1 MEEKTSKLGVFKTAQ
16 IKRMAMGM
24 RPIEAKVS
32 RLTAKIDEMMAERAT
47 LNSQIAEIQNCIR
60 AYVGDED
67 QMLEAAELVAEVL
80 GTKKAESKPEEAPV
94 GTEEETPAQ
103 ISEEVKLSEPKPS
116 IIEEE
121 APGAEFE
128 PGIQEETNTWSS
140 K

>member
-24 RPIEAKVS
+24 RPIEAKII
-32 RLTAKIDEMMAERAT
+32 RLTAKIDEMIAERTT
-47 LNSQIAEIQNCIR
+47 LNSQIADIQSCIR

-67 QMLEAAELVAEVL
+67 QMLEAAEIVAEVL
-80 GTKKAESKPEEAPV
+80 KGKKPESKPEEAPV

-103 ISEEVKLSEPKPS
+103 ISEEVKLSEPEPPV
-116 IIEEE
+116 IEGET
-121 APGAEFE
+121 PRAEFE
-128 PGIQEETNTWSS
+128 PGIQEETNTWSA